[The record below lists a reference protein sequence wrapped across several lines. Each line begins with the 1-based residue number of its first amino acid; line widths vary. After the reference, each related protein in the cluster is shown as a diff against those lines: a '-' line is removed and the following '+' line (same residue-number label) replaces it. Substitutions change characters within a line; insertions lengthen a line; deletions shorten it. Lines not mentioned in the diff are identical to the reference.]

1 MSDAKHTPGP
11 WSTSEW
17 PSREK
22 DYIRIF
28 AGTTYVGSVGNSDDP
43 FERTEANARLI
54 KAAPDLLAACEAVI
68 SAGESENLPTTVY
81 DAVEAAIAKAEGGTT
96 E

>member
-1 MSDAKHTPGP
+1 MVSETQHTSGP
-11 WSTSEW
+11 WSTAEW

-28 AGTTYVGSVGNSDDP
+28 AGTTYVGSVGNSDDQ

-54 KAAPDLLAACEAVI
+54 AAAPDLLAACEAVI

-81 DAVEAAIAKAEGGTT
+81 DAVESAIAKANGEG

>member
-1 MSDAKHTPGP
+1 MLSEARYTPGP
-11 WSTSEW
+11 WSTAEW

-54 KAAPDLLAACEAVI
+54 AAAPDLLAALKGILAITDRNHV
-68 SAGESENLPTTVY
+68 AWH
-81 DAVEAAIAKAEGGTT
+81 AAHAAIAKANGEST
-96 E
+96 